1 VKTLNIQ
8 SKRIYHL
15 VAIMA
20 LGLSLT
26 LTLMWLVQGEDS
38 KVHAASFTVTK
49 FADSNDGSC
58 DTDCSLREAIV
69 AANATGEADTIILPA
84 GTYILRLAG
93 TSEDAAATGD
103 LDITAPLTI
112 LGQGSDQT
120 IIDAAGLDRVF
131 DVRPGSTPVTIS
143 GVTIV
148 GGHVADNGG
157 GVRCD
162 GTNLAL
168 ASTIISGSVS
178 DSGGGGGLHARQ
190 SSVVLSGTHV
200 ISNTAYQGGGVYND
214 ESVLTLTL
222 SSVVLNTSGGAGA
235 GIFSWDGASILSHST
250 VVSNSAGGSGG
261 GIYQSGNDATLSLES
276 SLVADNFASSE
287 GGGVFVALGAW
298 ATIEN
303 STISTNRTNRY
314 GGGLNSRIPTT
325 VTHSTITGNVAD
337 YDADNDGH
345 GGGVFAYQSG
355 AQLYFRHTIVADNAD
370 LTNAAYND
378 CMRSNGSVTS
388 QGYNLVETVGN
399 CTFSATG
406 DLTGQAP
413 QLGPLQDNGGAT
425 WTHALLKDSPAI
437 DAGDPAFS
445 PPPEYDQRGLGFP
458 RVVNE
463 RIDIGAYEAPL
474 NTYLPLVLRNN

>member
-1 VKTLNIQ
+1 MNIQ
-8 SKRIYHL
+8 TKRTHRL
-15 VAIMA
+15 VAILA
-20 LGLSLT
+20 LGLGLT
-26 LTLMWLVQGEDS
+26 LALLWLVQGEGP
-38 KVHAASFTVTK
+38 KAHAASFTVTT

-69 AANATGEADTIILPA
+69 AANATSEADTIILPA

-93 TSEDAAATGD
+93 AYEDAAATGD

-112 LGQGSDQT
+112 LGQGSGQT
-120 IIDAAGLDRVF
+120 VVDAGGIDRVF

-148 GGHVADNGG
+148 GGHVTDYGG

-162 GTNLAL
+162 GTNLTLVSA
-168 ASTIISGSVS
+168 IITSSIGE
-178 DSGGGGGLHARQ
+178 DGGGGLYARQ
-190 SSVVLSGTHV
+190 SSVTLSGTHV
-200 ISNTAYQGGGVYND
+200 ISNTAYQGGGIYNH

-222 SSVVLNTSGGAGA
+222 SSVVLNTSEGSGA
-235 GIFSWDGASILSHST
+235 GIFSWDGASILSYST
-250 VVSNSAGGSGG
+250 VVSNSADGSGG
-261 GIYQSGNDATLSLES
+261 GIYQSGSAATLSLNS
-276 SLVADNFASSE
+276 SLVADNFAGSE
-287 GGGVFVALGAW
+287 GGGVFVAVGAW

-337 YDADNDGH
+337 YDANSDGH

-355 AQLYFRHTIVADNAD
+355 AQLYFRHTIVANNAD
-370 LTNAAYND
+370 LTSAAYND
-378 CMRSNGSVTS
+378 CLLSNGSVTS

-399 CTFSATG
+399 CTFGATG
-406 DLTGQAP
+406 DITGQDP
-413 QLGPLQDNGGAT
+413 GLGPLQDNGGAT
-425 WTHALLKDSPAI
+425 WTHALLTGSPAI

-445 PPPEYDQRGLGFP
+445 PPPEYDQRGPGFA
-458 RVVNE
+458 RVINE
-463 RIDIGAYEAPL
+463 RIDIGAYEASL
-474 NTYLPLVLRNN
+474 NAYLPLVLRND

>member
-1 VKTLNIQ
+1 MNIQ
-8 SKRIYHL
+8 PKRTRRL
-15 VAIMA
+15 VAILA
-20 LGLSLT
+20 LAMGLT
-26 LTLMWLVQGEDS
+26 LALVWLVQGEGS
-38 KVHAASFTVTK
+38 KAHAASFTVTT

-112 LGQGSDQT
+112 LGQGSGQT

-131 DVRPGSTPVTIS
+131 DVRPGSMPVTIS
-143 GVTIV
+143 GVTIL
-148 GGHVADNGG
+148 GGYVTADGS

-162 GTNLAL
+162 GSNLTL
-168 ASTIISGSVS
+168 ASTIISDSVS
-178 DSGGGGGLHARQ
+178 DSGGGGGLYARQ
-190 SSVVLSGTHV
+190 SSVTLSGTHV
-200 ISNTAYQGGGVYND
+200 ISNTAYQGGGIHND

-222 SSVVLNTSGGAGA
+222 SSVVSNTSEGSGA
-235 GIFSWDGASILSHST
+235 GIFSWDGASILSYSA
-250 VVSNSAGGSGG
+250 VVGNSANGSGG
-261 GIYQSGNDATLSLES
+261 GIYQGGSAATLSLES
-276 SLVADNFASSE
+276 SLVADNFAGSE
-287 GGGVFVALGAW
+287 GGGVFVAVGAW
-298 ATIEN
+298 ATIDN
-303 STISTNRTNRY
+303 STISNNRTNRY

-325 VTHSTITGNVAD
+325 VTHSTIAGNVAD

-370 LTNAAYND
+370 LTDATYND

-399 CTFSATG
+399 CTFGATG
-406 DLTGQAP
+406 DIIGQDP
-413 QLGPLQDNGGAT
+413 GLGPLQDNGGAT
-425 WTHALLKDSPAI
+425 WTHALLTGSPAI
-437 DAGDPAFS
+437 DTGDPAFS

-474 NTYLPLVLRNN
+474 NAYLPLVLRNN